1 MMRFL
6 FRLAGISVLSQE
18 EIDQLIADSFAV
30 ENARANGGNR
40 AYQEETP

>member
-18 EIDQLIADSFAV
+18 EIDQLIADSFKGSA
-30 ENARANGGNR
+30 
-40 AYQEETP
+40 